1 MPNRSLKTLNVLK
14 EKVDELN
21 FLTDALL
28 NSNKDSVDYELVKG
42 EFLKKAVVLREKLNG
57 LSKKLRG
64 NF

>member
-1 MPNRSLKTLNVLK
+1 MPNRSLKAISDLK

-28 NSNKDSVDYELVKG
+28 NSDKESIDYELVKE
-42 EFLKKAVVLREKLNG
+42 EFLKKAVLLRDKLYD